1 MKRLFA
7 FCLAAAMILSGCAST
22 QSEEAV
28 TQQATT
34 GSSAADTTAL
44 ETTLPPARLEGSVT
58 VTGDGKEDTQLTAT
72 AALDEPNAVALYQW
86 YLDGAALQDANSP
99 TLQIPVNAA
108 GKTVTVGVRAEGYD
122 NEIMSDP
129 VPVTENPSDYKT
141 MAGMYHSSKVIGRVF
156 LSRKDPT
163 AVQIEWP
170 ACGFEFNV
178 DAQGGT
184 LKIHYETNYES
195 TIAVFIDGVEQPR
208 PTLVPIMGGLF
219 CEFPLEAGA
228 HTIKI
233 LRDSEPE
240 TTQIG
245 HVTLKGVEFAGS
257 VTEKPADKDLY
268 VEIIGDSISSGI
280 GTLGVFTEGGSA
292 KMSDHSATHTYG
304 YYVAQDLDADYS
316 IVAKG
321 GIGVVQGEGSQGINM
336 MNAYEYLWR
345 FSLEDLYCFSRKPDL
360 IILELGANDSFAHN
374 VTTELYKQEIQK
386 FIQMLRQIHGADVPI
401 LWLGRLQDN
410 YHGLQYKAVLE
421 LIDEMGDP
429 NLYAASFPCGS
440 DGTGGVA
447 GHPSA
452 QNHRDFA
459 DQVTKFIKETIGI
472 GA

>member
-1 MKRLFA
+1 MP
-7 FCLAAAMILSGCAST
+7 
-22 QSEEAV
+22 
-28 TQQATT
+28 
-34 GSSAADTTAL
+34 DT
-44 ETTLPPARLEGSVT
+44 
-58 VTGDGKEDTQLTAT
+58 
-72 AALDEPNAVALYQW
+72 NA
-86 YLDGAALQDANSP
+86 P

-108 GKTVTVGVRAEGYD
+108 GKTITVGVTAQGY
-122 NEIMSDP
+122 NGEVMSE
-129 VPVTENPSDYKT
+129 PVTVAANPADYKT
-141 MAGMYHSSKVIGRVF
+141 MAGMYHASKVIGRVF
-156 LSRKDPT
+156 VSRQDAT
-163 AVQIEWP
+163 AALIQWP

-184 LKIHYETNYES
+184 LKIHYETNHES
-195 TIAVFIDGVEQPR
+195 TIAVFIDGVEQER
-208 PTLVPIMGGLF
+208 PTLVPIMGGLT
-219 CEFPLEAGA
+219 CEFPLAAGA

-240 TTQIG
+240 TAQSS
-245 HVTLKGVEFAGS
+245 HLTLKGVEFAGA
-257 VTEKPADKDLY
+257 VTQKPADKDLY
-268 VEIIGDSISSGI
+268 IEIIGDSISSGI
-280 GTLGVFTEGGSA
+280 GTLGVFKEGGSA

-304 YYVAQDLDADYS
+304 YYVAQDLNADYS

-321 GIGVVQGEGSQGINM
+321 GIGVVQGEGAQGINM
-336 MNAYEYLWR
+336 MTAYEYLWK
-345 FSLEDLYCFSRKPDL
+345 FSLEDRYSFSRKPDM

-386 FIQMLRQIHGADVPI
+386 FIEKLRYIHGADVPI

-410 YHGLQYKAVLE
+410 YHGLQYEAVQALIQE
-421 LIDEMGDP
+421 LGDP

-459 DQVTKFIKETIGI
+459 DQVTKFIKENMGI